1 MLIRFFLILL
11 LSLCIRPSLNAQI
24 RVRPG
29 MSFGPNFSLPA
40 GGEQTFS
47 DGFFTSG
54 KVGITGGVN
63 LSLQAGEHFWSR
75 IGTNYAR
82 TNFLFR
88 RTSATDL
95 RVENSFKFNAIE
107 IPLQVGFTGYLGSL
121 KHREYVG
128 VGFNSLLRSSASLG
142 VGGDSAAVYTYTTE
156 EPLVKKSYLNFNF
169 GIEVGSEFD
178 NDGSIFFGLAMR
190 YNPETQYQYNFRT
203 GSFPEQILRSNA
215 NFVMLEITYYFPR
228 FSYWFRRDFTY

>member
-11 LSLCIRPSLNAQI
+11 FSLCIRPSLQAQI
-24 RVRPG
+24 RLRPG

-190 YNPETQYQYNFRT
+190 YNPETQYQYTFRAGNF
-203 GSFPEQILRSNA
+203 PKQILRSNA

-228 FSYWFRRDFTY
+228 FSYWFKRDFTY

>member
-11 LSLCIRPSLNAQI
+11 FSLCIRPSLQAQI
-24 RVRPG
+24 RLRPG

-95 RVENSFKFNAIE
+95 RVENNFKFNAIE

-190 YNPETQYQYNFRT
+190 YNPETQYQYTFRAGNF
-203 GSFPEQILRSNA
+203 PKQILRSNA

-228 FSYWFRRDFTY
+228 FSYWFKRDFTY

>member
-11 LSLCIRPSLNAQI
+11 FSLCIRPSLQAQI
-24 RVRPG
+24 RLRPG

-88 RTSATDL
+88 RTSSTDL

-190 YNPETQYQYNFRT
+190 YNPETQYQYTFRAGNF
-203 GSFPEQILRSNA
+203 PKQILRSNA

-228 FSYWFRRDFTY
+228 FSYWFKRDFTY

>member
-1 MLIRFFLILL
+1 MLIRFVLILL
-11 LSLCIRPSLNAQI
+11 FSLCLRPCLLAQI
-24 RVRPG
+24 RLRPG

-54 KVGITGGVN
+54 KVGITGGLN
-63 LSLQAGEHFWSR
+63 LSMQAGEHFWSR
-75 IGTNYAR
+75 IGTNFAR

-107 IPLQVGFTGYLGSL
+107 IPLQIGFTGYLGSL

-142 VGGDSAAVYTYTTE
+142 VGGDSAAVYTYVTE
-156 EPLVKKSYLNFNF
+156 EPVVKKSYVNFNF
-169 GIEVGSEFD
+169 GIEVGSEFN

-190 YNPETQYQYNFRT
+190 YNPETQYQYNFRAA
-203 GSFPEQILRSNA
+203 SYPQQILRSNA

-228 FSYWFRRDFTY
+228 FSYWFKRDFTY

>member
-1 MLIRFFLILL
+1 MRNRLFLFLL
-11 LSLCIRPSLNAQI
+11 LSMGFKTEINAQI
-24 RVRPG
+24 RLRPG

-40 GGEQTFS
+40 GGEQTLS

-54 KVGITGGVN
+54 KVGITGGLN
-63 LSLQAGEHFWSR
+63 LSMQAGEHFWSR
-75 IGTNYAR
+75 IGINFAR

-107 IPLQVGFTGYLGSL
+107 TPLQIGFTGYLGSL

-128 VGFNSLLRSSASLG
+128 VGFNSLLQSSASLG
-142 VGGDSAAVYTYTTE
+142 VGGDSAAVYTYVTE
-156 EPLVKKSYLNFNF
+156 EPVVKKSYVNFNF
-169 GIEVGSEFD
+169 GIEVGSEFN

-190 YNPETQYQYNFRT
+190 YNPETQYQYNFRAANY
-203 GSFPEQILRSNA
+203 PQQILRSRA

-228 FSYWFRRDFTY
+228 FSYWFKRDFTY

>member
-11 LSLCIRPSLNAQI
+11 FSLCIRPSLQAQI
-24 RVRPG
+24 RLRPG

-156 EPLVKKSYLNFNF
+156 EPVVKNSYLNFNF

-190 YNPETQYQYNFRT
+190 YNPETQYQYTFRAGNF
-203 GSFPEQILRSNA
+203 PKQILRSNA

-228 FSYWFRRDFTY
+228 FSYWFKRDFTY

>member
-1 MLIRFFLILL
+1 MLIRFVLILL
-11 LSLCIRPSLNAQI
+11 FSLCLQPRLLAQI
-24 RVRPG
+24 RLRPG

-54 KVGITGGVN
+54 KVGITGGLN
-63 LSLQAGEHFWSR
+63 LSMQAGEHFWSR
-75 IGTNYAR
+75 IGTNFAR

-107 IPLQVGFTGYLGSL
+107 IPLQIGFTGYLGSL

-142 VGGDSAAVYTYTTE
+142 VGGDSAAVYTYVTE
-156 EPLVKKSYLNFNF
+156 EPVVKKSYVNFNF
-169 GIEVGSEFD
+169 GIEVGSEFN

-190 YNPETQYQYNFRT
+190 YNPETQYQYNFRAA
-203 GSFPEQILRSNA
+203 SYPQQILRSNA

-228 FSYWFRRDFTY
+228 FSYWFKRDFTY

>member
-11 LSLCIRPSLNAQI
+11 FSLCIRPSLQAQI
-24 RVRPG
+24 RLRPG

-88 RTSATDL
+88 RTSSTDL

-156 EPLVKKSYLNFNF
+156 EPVVKNSYLNFNF

-190 YNPETQYQYNFRT
+190 YNPETQYQYTFRA
-203 GSFPEQILRSNA
+203 GNFPEQILRSNA

-228 FSYWFRRDFTY
+228 FSYWFKRDFTY